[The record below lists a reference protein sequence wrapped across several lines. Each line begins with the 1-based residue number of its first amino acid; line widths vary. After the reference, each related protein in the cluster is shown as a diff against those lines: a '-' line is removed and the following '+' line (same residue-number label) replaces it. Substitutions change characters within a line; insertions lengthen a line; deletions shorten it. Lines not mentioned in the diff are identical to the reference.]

1 MRRKLQLTVMLLLLF
16 LYIVRYFIPHKR
28 TREAPASITLGRVHS
43 DARDSLSAPVI
54 KSVSSQANDLETNGN
69 ENRGKD
75 KLIYNKTVKQNL
87 DLITVQREF
96 ESFRIPD
103 INCEGIIKG
112 DAEALAESVQK
123 NASVVPDNYTLMK
136 HTTNC
141 DYFRRLY
148 GYEAIINTDEEIN
161 FPLAFNIL
169 LYKEVAQV
177 EILLRAIYRPQ
188 NYYCLHVDGF
198 SPDHVHRAAKSLADC
213 FHNVFIVSKTENVVY
228 KSFQRLQADLN
239 CMADHLAK
247 PDWKYL
253 INLPSQELPIK
264 TNLQIVRILT
274 AINDRNS
281 IECITNLKHMLSDR
295 FVHKYKNKYY
305 ADGVHYI
312 VVMTKD
318 KNPPLPHGMKLIKG
332 SAYGVFTHR
341 FVSYVFNNQ
350 VAKDLLEWCRGVLS
364 PDEYYWSTLNHNPH
378 LQVPGSYEGPC
389 KGVLSTYVNWQVTSN
404 HAKCKGKVL
413 RFICIFGPGDLKTI
427 VTREELFA
435 NKFLLA
441 YSYTAIQCLS
451 EWLRNQTFS
460 PQRIDEQ
467 FYESTF

>member
-1 MRRKLQLTVMLLLLF
+1 MEKT
-16 LYIVRYFIPHKR
+16 
-28 TREAPASITLGRVHS
+28 ASASLGRVG
-43 DARDSLSAPVI
+43 DGARISSSTPILSSLSSPIIVVVT
-54 KSVSSQANDLETNGN
+54 KSIQ
-69 ENRGKD
+69 NRSDNKP
-75 KLIYNKTVKQNL
+75 IYNQTVKQTL
-87 DLITVQREF
+87 DLMTLQREF
-96 ESFRIPD
+96 DSFKIPD

-112 DAEALAESVQK
+112 DPEALADSDQK
-123 NASVVPDNYTLMK
+123 RANVVPDDYTLIK
-136 HTTNC
+136 HTANC
-141 DYFRRLY
+141 DYFRKIY
-148 GYEAIINTDEEIN
+148 GYDEIINTDEEIN
-161 FPLAFNIL
+161 FPIAFNIL

-198 SPDHVHRAAKSLADC
+198 SPDHVHKAAKSLADC
-213 FHNVFIVSKTENVVY
+213 FDNVFIVSKTENVVY

-264 TNLQIVRILT
+264 TNLEIVRILT

-281 IECITNLKHMLSDR
+281 IECITELKHMLSGR
-295 FVHKYKNKYY
+295 FLLKYKNKYY
-305 ADGVHYI
+305 ADGVHYS
-312 VVMTKD
+312 VVLTDD
-318 KNPPLPHGMKLIKG
+318 KNPPLPHGMKPVKG
-332 SAYGVFTHR
+332 SAYGVFTRR
-341 FVSYVFNNQ
+341 FVNYIFNNQ

-378 LQVPGSYEGPC
+378 LQVPGSYEGSC

-404 HAKCKGKVL
+404 YTKCKGRVL
-413 RFICIFGPGDLKTI
+413 RYICIFGPGDLQTLVSRK
-427 VTREELFA
+427 ELFA
-435 NKFLLA
+435 NKFILA
-441 YSYTAIQCLS
+441 YSYKAIQCLS